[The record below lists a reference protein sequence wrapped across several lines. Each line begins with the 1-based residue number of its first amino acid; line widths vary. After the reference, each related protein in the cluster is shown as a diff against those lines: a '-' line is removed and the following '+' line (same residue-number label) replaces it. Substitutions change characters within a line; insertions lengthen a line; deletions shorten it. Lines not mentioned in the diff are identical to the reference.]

1 MARESWEPGLA
12 RLFGEL
18 TLDSST
24 LDVSLLS
31 DGGRFGLAG
40 TVNDTRVLT

>member
-1 MARESWEPGLA
+1 MWPDVA

-18 TLDSST
+18 TLDSSA

-31 DGGRFGLAG
+31 DGGRFRLAG
-40 TVNDTRVLT
+40 IVNNTRVLT